1 MSYAFGII
9 GLGLIADFHAR
20 AIKEMRGGK
29 LVACC
34 SRNQEKAD
42 RFAEKYQCKGY
53 SSLEQFL
60 GHPGLDIVN
69 ICTPSGTHLEPALA
83 VAAAGKH
90 LIIEKPLEITLPRC
104 DEIIRACEENG
115 VKLTSVFESRFFK
128 LTSVIK
134 KAVDQGRFGQMVLC
148 DAYIKWYRSQE
159 YYDKGG
165 WRGSWK
171 LDGGGAL
178 MNQSIHAVDLLQYFA
193 GEVEEIQALTATIGH
208 QGIEVEDNAV
218 ALLRFKSGALGV
230 IEGSTSVYPGFLKR
244 IELSGTEGSV
254 IMEEEDLKA
263 WSFKKELLKDRKI
276 RKQFFSRTK
285 SGGGASDPGA
295 INFCG
300 HQYQFEN
307 MVEAIKNNNEPLIDG
322 YEARKAVEIILG
334 IYKSAR
340 EGKKVKLPL

>member
-1 MSYAFGII
+1 MSYGFGII

-20 AIKEMRGGK
+20 AIQEMRGGK

-53 SSLEQFL
+53 SSWEKFL

-90 LIIEKPLEITLPRC
+90 LIVEKPLEITLPRC

-159 YYDKGG
+159 YYNKGG

-193 GEVEEIQALTATIGH
+193 GEVEEIQALTAKIGH

-244 IELSGTEGSV
+244 IELSGTQGSV

-295 INFCG
+295 IDFCG

-334 IYKSAR
+334 IYKSTR
-340 EGKKVKLPL
+340 EGKRVKLPL

>member
-1 MSYAFGII
+1 
-9 GLGLIADFHAR
+9 
-20 AIKEMRGGK
+20 
-29 LVACC
+29 
-34 SRNQEKAD
+34 
-42 RFAEKYQCKGY
+42 
-53 SSLEQFL
+53 
-60 GHPGLDIVN
+60 
-69 ICTPSGTHLEPALA
+69 
-83 VAAAGKH
+83 
-90 LIIEKPLEITLPRC
+90 
-104 DEIIRACEENG
+104 
-115 VKLTSVFESRFFK
+115 
-128 LTSVIK
+128 
-134 KAVDQGRFGQMVLC
+134 
-148 DAYIKWYRSQE
+148 
-159 YYDKGG
+159 
-165 WRGSWK
+165 
-171 LDGGGAL
+171 

-263 WSFKKELLKDRKI
+263 WCFKKELLKDRKI

-295 INFCG
+295 IDFCG

-322 YEARKAVEIILG
+322 CEARKAVEIILG

-340 EGKKVKLPL
+340 EGKRVKLPL

>member
-1 MSYAFGII
+1 MSYGFGII

-20 AIKEMRGGK
+20 AIEAMQGGR

-34 SRNQEKAD
+34 SRNQERAD
-42 RFAEKYQCKGY
+42 EFAKKYQCKGY
-53 SSLEQFL
+53 SALEQFL
-60 GHPGLDIVN
+60 SHPGLDIVN
-69 ICTPSGTHLEPALA
+69 ICTPSGAHLEPALA
-83 VAAAGKH
+83 VAAAEKH
-90 LIIEKPLEITLPRC
+90 LIVEKPLEITLSRC
-104 DEIIRACEENG
+104 DQIIRACEEND
-115 VKLTSVFESRFFK
+115 VKLTSIFESRFFE
-128 LTSVIK
+128 LTCIIK
-134 KAVDQGRFGQMVLC
+134 KAVEQGRFGQMVLC

-165 WRGSWK
+165 WRGTWK

-193 GEVEEIQALTATIGH
+193 GEVEEVQALTETIGH
-208 QGIEVEDNAV
+208 ERIEVEDNAV
-218 ALLRFKSGALGV
+218 ALLRFRSGALGV

-244 IELSGTEGSV
+244 IELSGTKGSV
-254 IMEEEDLKA
+254 IMEEEDLKT
-263 WSFKKELLKDRKI
+263 WCFTKELPEDREI
-276 RKQFFSRTK
+276 RNQFISRTK
-285 SGGGASDPGA
+285 SGGGASDPGS
-295 INFCG
+295 IDFRG

-307 MVEAIKNNNEPLIDG
+307 MVEAIKNNNEPLING

>member
-1 MSYAFGII
+1 MSYGFGIM

-20 AIKEMRGGK
+20 AIQEMRGGK

-53 SSLEQFL
+53 SSWEKFL

-90 LIIEKPLEITLPRC
+90 LIVEKPLEITLPRC

-193 GEVEEIQALTATIGH
+193 GEVEEIQALTETIGH

-295 INFCG
+295 IDFCG

>member
-1 MSYAFGII
+1 MSYGFGIM

-20 AIKEMRGGK
+20 AIQEMRGGK

-53 SSLEQFL
+53 SSWEKFL

-90 LIIEKPLEITLPRC
+90 LIVEKPLEITLLRC

-193 GEVEEIQALTATIGH
+193 GEVEEIQALIATIGH

-295 INFCG
+295 IDFCG

>member
-263 WSFKKELLKDRKI
+263 WCFKKELLKDRKI

-295 INFCG
+295 IDFCG

-322 YEARKAVEIILG
+322 CEARKAVEIILG

-340 EGKKVKLPL
+340 EGKRVKLPL

>member
-1 MSYAFGII
+1 MSYGFGII

-20 AIKEMRGGK
+20 AIQEMRGGK

-34 SRNQEKAD
+34 SRSQEKAD

-60 GHPGLDIVN
+60 GHPGLDIVT
-69 ICTPSGTHLEPALA
+69 ICTPSGAHLKPALA

-90 LIIEKPLEITLPRC
+90 LIVEKPLEITLSRC
-104 DEIIRACEENG
+104 DQIIRTCEENG
-115 VKLTSVFESRFFK
+115 VKLSGIFESRFFK
-128 LTSVIK
+128 LTSIIK
-134 KAVDQGRFGQMVLC
+134 KALDQGRFGQMVLC

-159 YYDKGG
+159 YYNKGG

-178 MNQSIHAVDLLQYFA
+178 MNQSIHAVDLLRYFA
-193 GEVEEIQALTATIGH
+193 GEVEEIQAYTETIGH
-208 QGIEVEDNAV
+208 QGIEVEDNAI
-218 ALLRFKSGALGV
+218 ALLRFRSGALGV

-244 IELSGTEGSV
+244 IEISGTQGSV

-263 WSFKKELLKDRKI
+263 WCFKKELLEDRKI

-295 INFCG
+295 IDFRG

-307 MVEAIKNNNEPLIDG
+307 MVEAIKNNNEPLVNG

-340 EGKKVKLPL
+340 EGKRVKLPL

>member
-1 MSYAFGII
+1 MSYGFGII

-34 SRNQEKAD
+34 SRSQEKAD
-42 RFAEKYQCKGY
+42 SFAEKYQCKGY

-60 GHPGLDIVN
+60 SHPELDIVN
-69 ICTPSGTHLEPALA
+69 ICTPSGAHLEPALA
-83 VAAAGKH
+83 AVAAGKH
-90 LIIEKPLEITLPRC
+90 LIVEKPLEVTLSRC
-104 DEIIRACEENG
+104 DEIIRACEKNS
-115 VKLTSVFESRFFK
+115 VKLTSIFESRFFK
-128 LTSVIK
+128 LTSIIK

-193 GEVEEIQALTATIGH
+193 GEVEEIQALTETIGH
-208 QGIEVEDNAV
+208 QGVEVEDNAI
-218 ALLRFKSGALGV
+218 ALLRFRSGALGV

-244 IELSGTEGSV
+244 IEISGTQGSV

-263 WSFKKELLKDRKI
+263 WCFKKEFLEDKKI

-295 INFCG
+295 IDFHG

-307 MVEAIKNNNEPLIDG
+307 MVEAIKNNNVPLIDG

-340 EGKKVKLPL
+340 EGKRVKLPL

>member
-1 MSYAFGII
+1 MSYGFGIM

-20 AIKEMRGGK
+20 AIQEMRGGK

-53 SSLEQFL
+53 SSWEKFL

-90 LIIEKPLEITLPRC
+90 LIVEKPLEITLPRC

-193 GEVEEIQALTATIGH
+193 GEVEEIQALIATIGH

-295 INFCG
+295 IDFCG

>member
-1 MSYAFGII
+1 MSYGFGII

-20 AIKEMRGGK
+20 AIQEMRGGK

-53 SSLEQFL
+53 SSWEKFL

-90 LIIEKPLEITLPRC
+90 LIVEKPLEITLPRC

-159 YYDKGG
+159 YYNKGG

-193 GEVEEIQALTATIGH
+193 GEVEEIQALIATIGH

-244 IELSGTEGSV
+244 IELSGTQGSV

-295 INFCG
+295 IDFCG

-307 MVEAIKNNNEPLIDG
+307 MVEAIKNNNEPSVNG

-340 EGKKVKLPL
+340 EGKRVKLPL

>member
-1 MSYAFGII
+1 MSYGFGII

-20 AIKEMRGGK
+20 AIQEMQGGK
-29 LVACC
+29 LVACF
-34 SRNQEKAD
+34 SRHQEKAEK
-42 RFAEKYQCKGY
+42 FAKKYQCQGY

-60 GHPGLDIVN
+60 SHPGLDIVN
-69 ICTPSGTHLEPALA
+69 ICTPSGAHLEPALIA
-83 VAAAGKH
+83 AAAGKH
-90 LIIEKPLEITLPRC
+90 LIVEKPLEITLSRC
-104 DEIIRACEENG
+104 DKIIRACEENG
-115 VKLTSVFESRFFK
+115 VKLTGIFESRFFK

-148 DAYIKWYRSQE
+148 DAYIKWYRSQD
-159 YYDKGG
+159 YYRKGR
-165 WRGSWK
+165 WRGTWK

-178 MNQSIHAVDLLQYFA
+178 MNQSIHAIDLLHYFA
-193 GEVEEIQALTATIGH
+193 GEVEEIQAFTETIGH

-244 IELSGTEGSV
+244 IELSGIEGSV
-254 IMEEEDLKA
+254 IMEEEDLKV
-263 WSFKKELLKDRKI
+263 WRFKNELPEDKEI
-276 RKQFFSRTK
+276 RNQFFSQTK
-285 SGGGASDPGA
+285 SGGGASDPGT
-295 INFCG
+295 IDFCG

-307 MVEAIKNNNEPLIDG
+307 MVEAIKNNKEPLVNG

>member
-1 MSYAFGII
+1 MSYGFGII

-20 AIKEMRGGK
+20 AIQEMRGGK

-53 SSLEQFL
+53 SSWEKFL

-90 LIIEKPLEITLPRC
+90 LIVEKPLEITLPRC

-193 GEVEEIQALTATIGH
+193 GEVEEIQALIATIGH

-295 INFCG
+295 IDFCG

>member
-1 MSYAFGII
+1 MSYGFGII

-69 ICTPSGTHLEPALA
+69 ICTPSGAHLEPALA
-83 VAAAGKH
+83 AAEAGKH
-90 LIIEKPLEITLPRC
+90 LIVEKPLEITLSRC
-104 DEIIRACEENG
+104 DQIIRACEKNG
-115 VKLTSVFESRFFK
+115 VKLTSIFESRFFK
-128 LTSVIK
+128 LTSIIK

-193 GEVEEIQALTATIGH
+193 GEVEEIQALTETIGH
-208 QGIEVEDNAV
+208 QGIDVEDNAI
-218 ALLRFKSGALGV
+218 ALLRFRSGALGV
-230 IEGSTSVYPGFLKR
+230 IEGSTSVYPGFLKK
-244 IELSGTEGSV
+244 IEISGTQGSV

-263 WSFKKELLKDRKI
+263 WCFKKELLEDKKI
-276 RKQFFSRTK
+276 RKQFFSQTK
-285 SGGGASDPGA
+285 SGGGASDPGV
-295 INFCG
+295 IDFLG

-307 MVEAIKNNNEPLIDG
+307 MAEAIKNNNEPLIDG

-340 EGKKVKLPL
+340 EGKRVKLPL